1 MTIEAGIVIII
12 NNIKRSE
19 SGWIG
24 NGFFIL
30 FFYIYY
36 FASFAFR
43 AIVGIYDP
51 FRNCISRAL
60 GTRPVCTFHQDLR
73 RLAHTEKTYDLT
85 HTYTTNIHL
94 SAGRG

>member
-51 FRNCISRAL
+51 FRNCIHSGSRDQTSL
-60 GTRPVCTFHQDLR
+60 YFPPG
-73 RLAHTEKTYDLT
+73 LT
-85 HTYTTNIHL
+85 TIGAY
-94 SAGRG
+94 